1 MEFKTLSLREED
13 RALFVT
19 LNNPPIN
26 LMNGQMVQELFML
39 SGVLMRRPDLA
50 VVVMDSADKDFFI
63 AHFDL
68 DELESSAT
76 DPGKASRYPEINV
89 LQSLALAW
97 QGLPQVTI
105 AKIDGRLRGGGLE
118 FILALNMRFA
128 SDRSLLCFPEASGNF
143 LACGGGVTRTF
154 IAAGPARGLEFLLS
168 ARDFSGE
175 EAERYGLVNRS
186 LPAAELEA
194 YVADLVS
201 RLRTRPSEIIALHRA
216 VQSKLTEPM
225 TDTFFA
231 ALAAENDGFRAC
243 LASGKMQE
251 SAKKHQQIGQT
262 RETELDLPATIARL
276 AAE

>member
-19 LNNPPIN
+19 INNPPIN
-26 LMNGQMVQELFML
+26 LMNGQMVQELFLL
-39 SGVLMRRPDLA
+39 SGMLMRRPDLA
-50 VVVMDSADKDFFI
+50 AVVLDSANEDFFI

-68 DELESSAT
+68 DELEASAT
-76 DPGKASRYPEINV
+76 DPSKASRYPEINV

-118 FILALNMRFA
+118 FVLALNMRFA
-128 SDRSLLCFPEASGNF
+128 SDRSLFCFPEASGHF

-154 IAAGPARGLEFLLS
+154 IAAGPARALEILLS

-175 EAERYGLVNRS
+175 EAERYGLLNRS
-186 LPAAELEA
+186 LPASELEP
-194 YVADLVS
+194 YVDDLVS
-201 RLRTRPSEIIALHRA
+201 RLRARPSEIIALHRA
-216 VQSKLTEPM
+216 AHAKLTEPM

-243 LASGKMQE
+243 LAAGKMQE
-251 SAKKHQQIGQT
+251 SARKHLEIGQT
-262 RETELDLPATIARL
+262 RETELDLPATMARL
-276 AAE
+276 AAK